1 MMRWGKLSFIIGLLL
16 GVAAGLYYSWA
27 ISPVEYIDSSPDSL
41 REDFKSDYLALIAS
55 AYAATGDADRARA
68 RLAWVQIANPASTL
82 SRLAQ
87 NRLAAGRPDSEA
99 RALAELAAI
108 LGERPSPL
116 ISSATPL
123 GAPTTTPIPPS
134 PTYTPTTTPS
144 PTPSPTATASAPF
157 SFSTKEKICDA
168 ARQQN
173 QIQILVL
180 DAAGHGIPGV
190 KALVV
195 WDTGQDIFF
204 TGLKP
209 ELGPGFADFAMQEGV
224 TYSLQLSQGDGL
236 ETNIIIANCTGEDGE
251 TFAGSWLFTYQQST
265 SP

>member
-1 MMRWGKLSFIIGLLL
+1 MKRWGKLSLIIGLLL

-27 ISPVEYIDSSPDSL
+27 VNPVEYIDSSPDSL
-41 REDFKSDYLALIAS
+41 REDFKSDYLSLIAA

-68 RLAWVQIANPASTL
+68 RLAWVQIPNPANTL

-87 NRLAAGRPDSEA
+87 NRLAGGRPDSEA
-99 RALAELAAI
+99 RALAELAAM

-116 ISSATPL
+116 IASATPP
-123 GAPTTTPIPPS
+123 GAATATPIPPS
-134 PTYTPTTTPS
+134 PTFTPTATPS

-168 ARQQN
+168 TRQ
-173 QIQILVL
+173 QIQIQVL

-209 ELGPGFADFAMQEGV
+209 ELGPGFADFRMQEGL
-224 TYSLQLSQGDGL
+224 TYSLQLSQGDSL
-236 ETNIIIANCTGEDGE
+236 KTNITVENCTGEDGE
-251 TFAGSWLFTYQQST
+251 TYAGSWLFTYQQSA